1 MRHDEV
7 MICTQRGIFY
17 ATEHMQYVDGRMEFR
32 TNFNIIHGA
41 RGGDRMVDPTK
52 NVTKC
57 ITFIGKIEK
66 AACQ

>member
-17 ATEHMQYVDGRMEFR
+17 AAEHMQYVDGRMELR

-41 RGGDRMVDPTK
+41 RGGERMVDSIK
-52 NVTKC
+52 KC
-57 ITFIGKIEK
+57 DKMYHFYR
-66 AACQ
+66 QN

>member
-41 RGGDRMVDPTK
+41 CGGELSSEVIWQWRSWRIQIIPM
-52 NVTKC
+52 
-57 ITFIGKIEK
+57 
-66 AACQ
+66 

>member
-17 ATEHMQYVDGRMEFR
+17 ATEHMQYVDGRIEFR

-41 RGGDRMVDPTK
+41 RGGELSSEVIWQWRSWRMQIIPM
-52 NVTKC
+52 
-57 ITFIGKIEK
+57 
-66 AACQ
+66 

>member
-17 ATEHMQYVDGRMEFR
+17 AAEHMQYVDGRMELR

-41 RGGDRMVDPTK
+41 RGGERMVDSTK

-66 AACQ
+66 IACQ

>member
-7 MICTQRGIFY
+7 MICTQKGIFY

-41 RGGDRMVDPTK
+41 RGGELSSEVIWQWRS
-52 NVTKC
+52 
-57 ITFIGKIEK
+57 
-66 AACQ
+66 

>member
-17 ATEHMQYVDGRMEFR
+17 ATEHMQYVDGRMGLR

-41 RGGDRMVDPTK
+41 RGGELSSEVIWQWRSWRMQIIPM
-52 NVTKC
+52 
-57 ITFIGKIEK
+57 
-66 AACQ
+66 

>member
-41 RGGDRMVDPTK
+41 CGGELSSEVIWQWRS
-52 NVTKC
+52 
-57 ITFIGKIEK
+57 
-66 AACQ
+66 

>member
-41 RGGDRMVDPTK
+41 LGGELSSEVIWQWRSWRMQIIPM
-52 NVTKC
+52 
-57 ITFIGKIEK
+57 
-66 AACQ
+66 

>member
-32 TNFNIIHGA
+32 TNFNSIYGA
-41 RGGDRMVDPTK
+41 RGGELSSEVIWQWRSWRMQIIPM
-52 NVTKC
+52 
-57 ITFIGKIEK
+57 
-66 AACQ
+66 